1 MKKLTF
7 ADFVGNK
14 GVVSKVELLIDDAM
28 KDRFARM
35 PDMAFLGPA
44 GHGKNTLAEIIANET
59 KRKLLVINSTV
70 IRDPFQFRGL
80 IMNLAHDN
88 HDGAMILIDECHA
101 LMRKIQDNLLTATE
115 HPRELHTSHKD
126 QVFTDKLPDN
136 LSFIFATTHGG
147 YLRPALLSRLE
158 PIEFLPYST
167 SEQLEMAIKYLIRR
181 HDFKKAEI
189 DTKCIIEVA
198 KRARDGR
205 QVARF
210 CDTIVRYMR
219 KNKIKKLN
227 QDVINECFVV
237 VGVDKNGLTRLDRIM
252 LSKLLQMNT
261 FVGLDT
267 LDAVMPTSKKQIKEY
282 IEPYLL
288 QKGFIIRTS
297 SGRMI
302 TPKGRLALTKT
313 GDTK

>member
-1 MKKLTF
+1 MSKLTF

-14 GVVSKVELLIDDAM
+14 GTVGKVELLIDEAM
-28 KDRFARM
+28 KDRHARM

-70 IRDPFQFRGL
+70 IRDPFQFRGMIIDL
-80 IMNLAHDN
+80 KEN
-88 HDGAMILIDECHA
+88 HDGSIIMVDECHA
-101 LMRKIQDNLLTATE
+101 LTRKIQDNLLTATE

-126 QVFTDKLPDN
+126 QVFTDKLNDN
-136 LSFIFATTHGG
+136 MSFIFATTHGG
-147 YLRPALLSRLE
+147 NIRPALLSRLE
-158 PIEFLPYST
+158 PVEFLPYSIP
-167 SEQLEMAIKYLIRR
+167 EQLEMAIKYLKRKHEFTPDR
-181 HDFKKAEI
+181 I
-189 DTKCIIEVA
+189 DAKCIIEVA
-198 KRARDGR
+198 KRARNGR

-210 CDTIVRYMR
+210 CDTIVRYM
-219 KNKIKKLN
+219 KKHKIEKLN
-227 QDVINECFVV
+227 RVTVDACFEVL
-237 VGVDKNGLTRLDRIM
+237 GVDKNGLTRLDRTM
-252 LSKLLQMNT
+252 LSKMSKMNA

-267 LDAVMPTSKKQIKEY
+267 LDAILPTSKKQIKEY

-302 TPKGRLALTKT
+302 TEKGRKAIKT
-313 GDTK
+313 GDSK

>member
-1 MKKLTF
+1 MKDLKFT
-7 ADFVGNK
+7 DFVGNK
-14 GVVSKVELLIDDAM
+14 GVISKIELLIDDAM

-35 PDMAFLGPA
+35 PDLAFLGPA
-44 GHGKNTLAEIIANET
+44 GHGKNTLAYVIANET

-80 IMNLAHDN
+80 IMNLTHDN
-88 HDGAMILIDECHA
+88 HDGAIIMVDECHA
-101 LMRKIQDNLLTATE
+101 LARKIQDNLLTATE

-126 QVFTDKLPDN
+126 QVFTDKLPEN

-147 YLRPALLSRLE
+147 YIRPSLLSRLE

-167 SEQLEMAIKYLIRR
+167 NEQLEMAIKYLIRR
-181 HDFKKAEI
+181 HDFKKENI
-189 DTKCIIEVA
+189 DIKCIIEVA

-219 KNKIKKLN
+219 KNNLTQLN
-227 QDVINECFVV
+227 QTTMDECFEVL
-237 VGVDKNGLTRLDRIM
+237 GVDKNGLTRLDRIM
-252 LSKLLQMNT
+252 LRKLLQMNT

-302 TPKGRLALTKT
+302 TPKGRSALIKT
-313 GDTK
+313 GGTK